1 MLKKVLSSSLLI
13 LGVLGL
19 SVSLL
24 GEFTSL
30 GDYKSSEPRNWEKFD
45 PQLVIETP
53 DLDSLHR
60 KVNSLIK
67 QSSNQAIKQ
76 SSEQEK
82 MLIIYDVVVK
92 RFTHSDE
99 AKHNLFSNWILWLLG
114 EVSAPFSYIKQPE
127 ILVKKGHSALCS
139 EQSYLLQTLAE
150 KQNIRTRAVG
160 LNGHVVMEAWYENDW
175 HLYDSDLEV
184 IPFVDGELI
193 LSLDELAKS
202 PELVSEFY
210 KGRGT
215 SEYTQSIVDI
225 IASREDNS
233 FTSYPRLVLFEWKTN
248 VLFYFEKLANIL
260 KWLMPG
266 MFLFF
271 GLWFYFKKGKK
282 ACAV

>member
-1 MLKKVLSSSLLI
+1 MLKKVLSSGLLI
-13 LGVLGL
+13 LGVFGL

-53 DLDSLHR
+53 NLDSLHK

-67 QSSNQAIKQ
+67 QSSNQAKQ

-92 RFTHSDE
+92 RFTHSDQ
-99 AKHNLFSNWILWLLG
+99 AKYNLFSNWIMWLTG
-114 EVSAPFSYIKQPE
+114 KVYIPFSYIKQPE
-127 ILVKKGHSALCS
+127 ILVKKGHSGLCN
-139 EQSYLLQTLAE
+139 EQAYLLQTLAE

-175 HLYDSDLEV
+175 HLYDPDLEV
-184 IPFVDGELI
+184 IPFVDGELV

-210 KGRGT
+210 KGRGP
-215 SEYTQSIVDI
+215 SEYTKSIVDI

-233 FTSYPRLVLFEWKTN
+233 FILFWMIEKN
-248 VLFYFEKLANIL
+248 LAYRFEKIANLL
-260 KWLMPG
+260 KWLLPG
-266 MFLFF
+266 VFLFF
-271 GLWFYFKKGKK
+271 GFWFYFKKGKK